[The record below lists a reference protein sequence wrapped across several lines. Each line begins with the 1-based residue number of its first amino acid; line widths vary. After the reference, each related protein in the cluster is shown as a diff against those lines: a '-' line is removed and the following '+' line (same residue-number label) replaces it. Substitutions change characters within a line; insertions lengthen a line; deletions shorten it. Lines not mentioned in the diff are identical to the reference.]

1 MKTKFNRFYY
11 KPLPENLYINK
22 SKIEGYGIFA
32 NDNLKKDLELGTT
45 HIKVPM
51 IIGLIRTPLG
61 GFINHSE
68 KPNCYLSVIQD
79 WDDYIVYNVF
89 TMKTIKKNEEI
100 VLEYGR

>member
-32 NDNLKKDLELGTT
+32 NDNLKKDLDLGTT

-61 GFINHSE
+61 CFINHSE
-68 KPNCYLSVIQD
+68 KPNFYLSVIQD

>member
-32 NDNLKKDLELGTT
+32 NDNLKKDLDLGTT

-51 IIGLIRTPLG
+51 IYGYVRTPLG
-61 GFINHSE
+61 GFVNHSIDN
-68 KPNCYLSVIQD
+68 NCILYVKED
-79 WDDYIVYNVF
+79 WDDYIIYNII
-89 TMKTIKKNEEI
+89 TTKKILANEEI
-100 VLEYGR
+100 LLNYEK